1 MVQLPFSSSKKNH
14 VLVKR
19 LKNKLKNTTTVVLV
33 LLGGTESVGDQI
45 FFLKKRWLAL
55 DYFCGSHDKFYFRSI
70 NPLFIF
76 IDELHFIQELG
87 FLQ

>member
-1 MVQLPFSSSKKNH
+1 M
-14 VLVKR
+14 KR

-33 LLGGTESVGDQI
+33 LLGTESVGDQI
-45 FFLKKRWLAL
+45 FFFLKNQWVAL
-55 DYFCGSHDKFYFRSI
+55 DYFCGSRDKFYFRSI
-70 NPLFIF
+70 NPPFIF